1 MNFSNLSELII
12 SALILVLPLFICVA
26 YLVYAERKV
35 IAWMQLRVGPS
46 IVGPFGLFQSFADAI
61 KAMCKEIIIPTQ
73 SRVFLFLLAP
83 IITFTIAVLSW
94 AVIPISS
101 KIVFANLD
109 LGVLYIMAMS
119 SIGVY
124 GVIIAGYASNSQYA
138 LLGAIRS
145 ASQMISYEISI
156 GLGIVC
162 VAIMSESLNLTQIV
176 NNQANCWYCIP
187 LFPIFVIFFISIVAE
202 TNRHPFDLPEA
213 EAELVAGYN
222 VEYSSIPFTLFFLGE
237 YMNMIMMSTFCSILF
252 LGGWLPPFA
261 FLDFIPGFVWLA
273 LKVMFLL
280 YLFIAAR
287 AAYPRYRYDQ
297 LIRIVWKWF
306 LPIGLVY
313 IIGLGFF
320 KLVF

>member
-1 MNFSNLSELII
+1 MNFSNLSELVI
-12 SALILVLPLFICVA
+12 SALVLVLPLFICVA

-46 IVGPFGLFQSFADAI
+46 VVGPLGLFQSFADAI
-61 KAMCKEIIIPTQ
+61 KAMCKEVIIPTQ

-94 AVIPISS
+94 AVIPLSS

-202 TNRHPFDLPEA
+202 TDRHPFDLPEA

-306 LPIGLVY
+306 LPIGLIY

>member
-320 KLVF
+320 KLIF

>member
-1 MNFSNLSELII
+1 MNFSNLSELVI
-12 SALILVLPLFICVA
+12 SALVLVLPLFICVA

-46 IVGPFGLFQSFADAI
+46 VVGPFGLFQSFADAI
-61 KAMCKEIIIPTQ
+61 KAMCKEVIIPTQ

-94 AVIPISS
+94 AVIPLSS

-306 LPIGLVY
+306 LPIGLIY